1 MPPPPSSQA
10 GAPETFNP
18 AAAVVAAVFPG
29 LGHFHLG
36 QTKRAILITVGVMGL
51 YLTGIAVGGVACV
64 DRRDNFIWFLGQAL
78 VGPVTFGL
86 DYVHQNK
93 LKVMVFDPRMQAD
106 RLREPY
112 PNEARDP
119 RNGHAIPIIVENGI
133 PVARTADKF
142 VISPAY
148 PSNVKAVPRS
158 NELGTLFTTIA
169 GFLNVIVIID
179 AAFGVRVERKR
190 KPIATGVSKTLR
202 VPGAAGVGGSGG
214 GSGGGAA

>member
-1 MPPPPSSQA
+1 MPPASPSQA
-10 GAPETFNP
+10 GSQETFNP

-29 LGHFHLG
+29 LGHFYLG
-36 QTKRAILITVGVMGL
+36 QTKRAVLITLGVMGL

-64 DRRDNFIWFLGQAL
+64 DRKDNFIWFLGQSL

-86 DYVHQNK
+86 DYVHQEH
-93 LKVMVFDPRMQAD
+93 LKVIGPVAHGPD
-106 RLREPY
+106 RWREPY

-119 RNGHAIPIIVENGI
+119 RTGRAIAIVVENGV

-148 PSNVKAVPRS
+148 PSYVKAVPRS

-179 AAFGVRVERKR
+179 AAFGVRADRKR
-190 KPIATGVSKTLR
+190 KPVATGVAKTLR
-202 VPGAAGVGGSGG
+202 VPTTGGPAGSGG
-214 GSGGGAA
+214 KA